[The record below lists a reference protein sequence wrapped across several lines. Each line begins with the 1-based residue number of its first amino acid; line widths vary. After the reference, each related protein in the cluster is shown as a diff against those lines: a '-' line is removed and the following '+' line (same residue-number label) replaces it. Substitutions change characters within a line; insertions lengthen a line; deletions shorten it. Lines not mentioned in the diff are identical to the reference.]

1 MTKNN
6 EDAEVKAKAEA
17 EPKAKADEEA
27 KAKADAEAE
36 ETDESEEESEKDESE
51 EEGGSSSTKIDYKAE
66 LEKEREARKK
76 AESLIAYNKFKGKHK
91 KDEEQE
97 ENEEGDDNEDK
108 PLTRKELAELLE
120 QNRQATL
127 KETQSERILEIV
139 NSLADSP
146 EEAELIAEIH
156 KNRSFPT
163 YLSLKEQVEEAH
175 AIANRK
181 KIVSEKSEI
190 ARALKAKG
198 NVSKDTAGTFRD
210 GQQATQPK
218 LAKDIEISLKRA
230 GFVYDV
236 KSRLYKKQLPNG
248 KFLVKDSKGKTLGL
262 R

>member
-1 MTKNN
+1 MAKNS

-17 EPKAKADEEA
+17 EAKAKADEEA
-27 KAKADAEAE
+27 KAKANAEAE
-36 ETDESEEESEKDESE
+36 EAEESEEESEEDESE
-51 EEGGSSSTKIDYKAE
+51 EGDGSSSTKIDYKAE

-76 AESLIAYNKFKGKHK
+76 AESLIAFNKFKGKHK

-97 ENEEGDDNEDK
+97 EEEGEDEDK

-127 KETQSERILEIV
+127 KETNSERILEIA
-139 NSLADSP
+139 NDLADSS
-146 EEAELIAEIH
+146 EEAEYMIEIH
-156 KNRSFPT
+156 KGRQWPSYF
-163 YLSLKEQVEEAH
+163 SLREQMEEVQ

-181 KIVSEKSEI
+181 KIVSEKSEM

-210 GQQATQPK
+210 GQEAPQPK

-230 GFVYDV
+230 GFIYDV
-236 KSRLYKKQLPNG
+236 KSKLYKKQLPNG
-248 KFLVKDSKGKTLGL
+248 KFLVKDSKGKSLGL